1 MVEHESET
9 DEAAPP
15 RLRQRPFLAQNWL
28 YILMLILAM
37 FGVAVTNVARQA
49 MTAYWI
55 ALAPVFAAICIYARW
70 RAIDNEE
77 ELNWKLVGEEML
89 HWTAVMVAM
98 YLVFVADVKQMMNAD
113 ASALMI
119 LTILALGTFT
129 AGIHI
134 GVWRISFVGVVLALG
149 VPLIAWI
156 DQVTLLLVLLAAV
169 LITFLGLLFYRGS
182 GAHKAG
188 ERASL
193 G

>member
-1 MVEHESET
+1 MAEHDLENG
-9 DEAAPP
+9 EADPP
-15 RLRQRPFLAQNWL
+15 RQRSFLGQNWL
-28 YILMLILAM
+28 YILMLILALL
-37 FGVAVTNVARQA
+37 GVAITNIARQA

-55 ALAPVFAAICIYARW
+55 GLAPVFAAICIYARW
-70 RAIDNEE
+70 READNEE
-77 ELNWKLVGEEML
+77 ELNWRLAGEEIL

-98 YLVFVADVKQMMNAD
+98 YLVFVADVKQMMNSD

-119 LTILALGTFT
+119 LTVLALGTFT
-129 AGIHI
+129 AGIHL

-156 DQVTLLLVLLAAV
+156 DQATLLLILLAIV
-169 LITFLGLLFYRGS
+169 LVIFLGLLFYRGS
-182 GAHKAG
+182 GAQKPR